1 MRNTL
6 IRPALIRGTA
16 TAWTQQPQQQQYAEA
31 DSTDTTDQDN
41 VDESSTQTDTPDGD
55 KPEEI
60 DWKAMARKHEAAAKK
75 NAAAAQKLE
84 QIEAK
89 NRSAEEKAQK
99 ERDDA
104 KAEADS
110 TRAENARLRAAVKYK
125 NLTEADIETFLGG
138 VPADKVDAAAKA
150 LSERIAKATPD
161 ASGAELGGGGST
173 KTELDPRKIAEAA
186 AKRGG
191 STF

>member
-16 TAWTQQPQQQQYAEA
+16 TAWTQQPQQQQFAEGDPAGDPPA
-31 DSTDTTDQDN
+31 DPPAGDPTDPPAD
-41 VDESSTQTDTPDGD
+41 PP
-55 KPEEI
+55 KEEI

-75 NAAAAQKLE
+75 NADAAQKLE

-125 NLTEADIETFLGG
+125 NLTEDDIETFLGG

-161 ASGAELGGGGST
+161 SSGSELGGGGNRT
-173 KTELDPRKIAEAA
+173 PELDPRKIAEAA